1 MIKNIIL
8 IFTMI
13 FIFTFSF
20 FVFNFYFSDLNIKK
34 ININRKSTNEILMKQ
49 IKELT
54 KLKNDTN
61 NVIEYNSGYN
71 ILDKNKSKRNFWDLL
86 KSDD

>member
-1 MIKNIIL
+1 MIKNII
-8 IFTMI
+8 IFFTMI

-34 ININRKSTNEILMKQ
+34 INFNRKSTNEILMKQ
-49 IKELT
+49 IKELP

-71 ILDKNKSKRNFWDLL
+71 IIDKNKSKRNFWDLL
-86 KSDD
+86 KTDD